1 MRSTLSWRTMGTSL
15 EAAREGLVVPDDDLD
30 AEEWK
35 EQLRAADDRKM
46 SLEQYLNEAN
56 DRLGDLP
63 VRFHV
68 DNNKALARAAD
79 QGPSTAW
86 RPCRR
91 RRGRWR
97 RACGP
102 TRASGAG

>member
-1 MRSTLSWRTMGTSL
+1 MAMELVDSMNGDEIDAILEEMGTSL

-56 DRLGDLP
+56 DRLGDLAVP
-63 VRFHV
+63 LLTLVLLILSRLLTLF
-68 DNNKALARAAD
+68 LLL
-79 QGPSTAW
+79 
-86 RPCRR
+86 
-91 RRGRWR
+91 
-97 RACGP
+97 
-102 TRASGAG
+102 

>member
-1 MRSTLSWRTMGTSL
+1 MAMELVDSMNGDEIDAILEEMGTSL

-56 DRLGDLP
+56 DR
-63 VRFHV
+63 
-68 DNNKALARAAD
+68 ALDGVEAMQATQGQMAARLRAYA
-79 QGPSTAW
+79 GE
-86 RPCRR
+86 
-91 RRGRWR
+91 RGR
-97 RACGP
+97 
-102 TRASGAG
+102 